1 MTSRTHPAYFLA
13 GPTAIG
19 KTALAHH
26 IALQQQWPILSAD
39 AMLVYRGMDIGTAKP
54 TAAERAGI
62 PAYGGIDLVTPDQR
76 FSVGAYLDAAH
87 RFLATLPA
95 DQPVLVV
102 GGTGLYIKALLLGL
116 DPMPAVDD
124 ATRRWAEEL
133 YATAGLTGIQ
143 QACRDLAPERFAALD
158 DPLNPR
164 RVLRAL
170 ELARMGVP
178 YRGVWSQTHPAG
190 TVVLMERDRT
200 QLGERIEQR
209 VNHMWAGGLLDEVR
223 ELQSAYPAWS
233 DTAAKAIGYQEAL
246 AVLAGD
252 CTADEARAQIVRR
265 TRKLARKQTTWF
277 RHQAAAHSVSC
288 DGRELAEVAADV
300 LTYWRTH
307 GPGIISG

>member
-1 MTSRTHPAYFLA
+1 MTARMHPAYFLA

-19 KTALAHH
+19 KTALAHLL
-26 IALQQQWPILSAD
+26 AVQNQWPILSAD

-62 PAYGGIDLVTPDQR
+62 PAYGGLDLVTPDQR
-76 FSVGAYLDAAH
+76 FSVGAYLAAAH
-87 RFLATLPA
+87 RFLSTLPA

-124 ATRRWAEEL
+124 ETRAWAEAL
-133 YATAGLTGIQ
+133 YARAGLVGIQ
-143 QACRDLAPERFAALD
+143 QACRDLAPDRFAALD
-158 DPLNPR
+158 DPQNPR

-178 YRGVWSQTHPAG
+178 YEGVWAQAHPAG
-190 TVVLMERDRT
+190 TVVLMERNRT
-200 QLGERIEQR
+200 QLTERIEQR
-209 VNHMWAGGLLDEVR
+209 VDQMWAGGLIEEVR
-223 ELQSAYPAWS
+223 DLQKAYPEWS
-233 DTAAKAIGYQEAL
+233 DTAAKAIGYQEAR
-246 AVLAGD
+246 AVLAGE
-252 CTADEARAQIVRR
+252 CAEGEARAQIIRR
-265 TRKLARKQTTWF
+265 TRKLARKQSTWF

-288 DGRELAEVAADV
+288 DGRELADVAAEV
-300 LTYWRTH
+300 LSYWRTH